1 MESVTSLKS
10 ASFSTPSISLAWQ
23 GTILIAVMLAFE
35 LLFVGVLGL
44 LVQQAEDEATRQM
57 RAQDID
63 TKSSQLLLTIY
74 DTGNSVGEFTRTL
87 QFGATKRFES
97 SKVEVTSLLEAL
109 KEDLK
114 DDELMQPVLNR
125 LEQNIKICQPVMTRI
140 KEETAHL
147 DREEAANL
155 WRQGMTQ
162 VVAGK
167 KTVRDLV
174 DTELIPDTT
183 HLMSEARK
191 IEQEKPDVERRHR
204 DLVKTA
210 LLIGLVIN
218 ILFGIAVV
226 LFFTGRIVSRLN
238 VLVDNTKRLKEGM
251 ALNHQLNGR
260 DEIAQVDAV
269 FHETAAVLQKEEKIL
284 KASEARVRAM
294 IENIPVGVLLL
305 SPIGTIEFTNPTL
318 QKTFGF
324 ESHELLGK
332 SVTKLLPR
340 EKIAG
345 GTQFVSELSKK
356 ALGHIIEIQAQHRDG
371 HEVPIDFTMAEVT
384 LSAGGDAQ
392 IMAMTL
398 DATERYEIKKLRQSF
413 VQMVSE
419 ELRTPLTKVSDFLGK
434 FGSGKF
440 GEMPEKAV
448 DQCQKSEQNIDR
460 LITLL
465 NDLFDLEK
473 LESGKI
479 DVTKAPASLQA
490 ILDKSLNAVSMFAQK
505 HNVTVEIPQTEL
517 QLYIDSNRIVQVLV
531 NLLSNAI
538 KFSPAQSK
546 VTIAVKQSDSQLEL
560 MVIDK
565 GRGIPASHI
574 GSMFQKFQQVE
585 AGDAKKKGGTGLG
598 LVICR
603 AIVEEHGGTI
613 GVDSEEGKGST
624 FWIRLPQEAIIRS

>member
-1 MESVTSLKS
+1 MTLTVKFFVQFMESVTSLKS
-10 ASFSTPSISLAWQ
+10 ASFSTPSLSLAWQ

-97 SKVEVTSLLEAL
+97 SKVEVTSLLDAL

-114 DDELMQPVLNR
+114 DDEHMQPVLNR

-191 IEQEKPDVERRHR
+191 IEQEKPDLERRHR

-251 ALNHQLNGR
+251 ALNHQLEGR

-284 KASEARVRAM
+284 KASEARVRAI
-294 IENIPVGVLLL
+294 IENVPVGVMLL

-324 ESHELLGK
+324 ES
-332 SVTKLLPR
+332 
-340 EKIAG
+340 
-345 GTQFVSELSKK
+345 
-356 ALGHIIEIQAQHRDG
+356 
-371 HEVPIDFTMAEVT
+371 
-384 LSAGGDAQ
+384 
-392 IMAMTL
+392 
-398 DATERYEIKKLRQSF
+398 
-413 VQMVSE
+413 
-419 ELRTPLTKVSDFLGK
+419 
-434 FGSGKF
+434 
-440 GEMPEKAV
+440 
-448 DQCQKSEQNIDR
+448 
-460 LITLL
+460 
-465 NDLFDLEK
+465 LE
-473 LESGKI
+473 
-479 DVTKAPASLQA
+479 
-490 ILDKSLNAVSMFAQK
+490 
-505 HNVTVEIPQTEL
+505 
-517 QLYIDSNRIVQVLV
+517 
-531 NLLSNAI
+531 
-538 KFSPAQSK
+538 
-546 VTIAVKQSDSQLEL
+546 
-560 MVIDK
+560 
-565 GRGIPASHI
+565 
-574 GSMFQKFQQVE
+574 
-585 AGDAKKKGGTGLG
+585 
-598 LVICR
+598 
-603 AIVEEHGGTI
+603 
-613 GVDSEEGKGST
+613 
-624 FWIRLPQEAIIRS
+624 

>member
-1 MESVTSLKS
+1 MKS
-10 ASFSTPSISLAWQ
+10 ASFSTPSLSLAWQ
-23 GTILIAVMLAFE
+23 GTILIAAMLAFE

-87 QFGATKRFES
+87 QLGATKRFES

-114 DDELMQPVLNR
+114 DDEHMQPVLNR
-125 LEQNIKICQPVMTRI
+125 LERNINVCQPVMTRI

-155 WRQGMTQ
+155 WRKGMTQ
-162 VVAGK
+162 VVSEK
-167 KTVRDLV
+167 KTVRELV

-183 HLMSEARK
+183 YLMSEARK
-191 IEQEKPDVERRHR
+191 IEQEKPDIERRHR

-210 LLIGLVIN
+210 LLIGLLIN
-218 ILFGIAVV
+218 VLFGIVVV

-251 ALNHQLNGR
+251 ALNHRLEGR
-260 DEIAQVDAV
+260 DEIAQVDSV

-294 IENIPVGVLLL
+294 IESVPVGVMLL
-305 SPIGTIEFTNPTL
+305 SPVGTIEFTNPTL
-318 QKTFGF
+318 EKTFGF

-332 SVTKLLPR
+332 SVTKLLSR
-340 EKIAG
+340 EKLAS
-345 GTQFVSELSKK
+345 GTQFISELSEK
-356 ALGHIIEIQAQHRDG
+356 ALGHIIELQAQHRDG

-384 LSAGGDAQ
+384 LSTGGASQ

-419 ELRTPLTKVSDFLGK
+419 ELRTPLTRVSDFLGK

-448 DQCQKSEQNIDR
+448 DQCQKSEQNIER

-479 DVTKAPASLQA
+479 DITKAPASLQA
-490 ILDKSLNAVSMFAQK
+490 ILDKALNAVSMFAQK
-505 HNVTVEIPQTEL
+505 HNVTIEIPQTEL
-517 QLYIDSNRIVQVLV
+517 QLYVDSNRIVQVLV

-538 KFSPAQSK
+538 KFSPTESK
-546 VTIAVKQSDSQLEL
+546 VTIKVKQSESQLEL
-560 MVIDK
+560 LVIDR

-603 AIVEEHGGTI
+603 AIIEEHGGTI

-624 FWIRLPQEAIIRS
+624 FWIHLPEEAVIRS

>member
-10 ASFSTPSISLAWQ
+10 ASFSTPSLSLAWQ

-97 SKVEVTSLLEAL
+97 SKVEVTSLLDAL

-114 DDELMQPVLNR
+114 DDEHMQPVLNR

-218 ILFGIAVV
+218 ILFGIAVM

-251 ALNHQLNGR
+251 ALNHQLEGR

-284 KASEARVRAM
+284 KASEARVRAI
-294 IENIPVGVLLL
+294 IENVPVGVMLL

-538 KFSPAQSK
+538 KCSPAQSK

>member
-1 MESVTSLKS
+1 MKS
-10 ASFSTPSISLAWQ
+10 ASFSTPSLSLAWQ

-97 SKVEVTSLLEAL
+97 SKVEVTSLLDAL

-114 DDELMQPVLNR
+114 DDEHMQPVLNR

-191 IEQEKPDVERRHR
+191 IEQEKPDLERRHR

-251 ALNHQLNGR
+251 ALNHQLEGR

-284 KASEARVRAM
+284 KASEARVRAI
-294 IENIPVGVLLL
+294 IENVPVGVMLL

-332 SVTKLLPR
+332 SVTKLLPS

-448 DQCQKSEQNIDR
+448 DQCQKSEQNIER

-479 DVTKAPASLQA
+479 DITKAPASLQA

-517 QLYIDSNRIVQVLV
+517 QLYVDSNRIVQILV